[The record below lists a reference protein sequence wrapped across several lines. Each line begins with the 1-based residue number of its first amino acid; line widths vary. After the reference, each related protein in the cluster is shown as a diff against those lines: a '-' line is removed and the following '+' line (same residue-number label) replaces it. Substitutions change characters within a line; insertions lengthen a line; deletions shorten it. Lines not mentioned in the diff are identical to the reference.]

1 MQFGLQQCFQKY
13 NYYQYIHL
21 CINKTYTQTDH
32 LYNNQNGFSHPE
44 ILVHLSLSIWNYN
57 QLLTCT
63 RWRDAIQADSSLPIY
78 SGRKLTRLGRAAD
91 WSFLISDAVT
101 LQDSKVS
108 ERRFFKGFK
117 YCNPSLVM
125 REFETFSDTK
135 AVKPACSEEKECVR
149 RMNETENVKFDQCFL
164 ESCALH

>member
-1 MQFGLQQCFQKY
+1 M
-13 NYYQYIHL
+13 
-21 CINKTYTQTDH
+21 
-32 LYNNQNGFSHPE
+32 E
-44 ILVHLSLSIWNYN
+44 
-57 QLLTCT
+57 LLTCT
-63 RWRDAIQADSSLPIY
+63 RWRHAIQADYSRLYTKWFIFTKLLASQVPIY

-125 REFETFSDTK
+125 REFETFSDTN
-135 AVKPACSEEKECVR
+135 AVKPAFWEEKECEKTHEWKRNMLNLISVSWSHMR
-149 RMNETENVKFDQCFL
+149 STNCPRESGKSTNKWTVKK
-164 ESCALH
+164 